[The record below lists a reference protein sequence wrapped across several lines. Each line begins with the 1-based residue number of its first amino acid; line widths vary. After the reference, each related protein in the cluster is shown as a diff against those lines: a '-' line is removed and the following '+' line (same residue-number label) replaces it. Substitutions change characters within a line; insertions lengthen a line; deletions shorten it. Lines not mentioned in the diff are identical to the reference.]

1 MKLPPGCG
9 SMSGKVVRLGKSLYG
24 LRQASRTFNKRL
36 VQDLKTIGF
45 EQCLTDPSVLRFMMG
60 DEVIRMNV
68 IHVDDILYAGLKR
81 LAQYLLQEL
90 WEPPSDEESRR
101 G

>member
-1 MKLPPGCG
+1 MHEVASWLWIDVR
-9 SMSGKVVRLGKSLYG
+9 KVVRLGKSLYG

-45 EQCLTDPSVLRFMMG
+45 GQCLTDPCVLRFMMG
-60 DEVIRMNV
+60 EEVFGMIV

-81 LAQYLLQEL
+81 CLLYTS
-90 WEPPSDEESRR
+90 PSPRD
-101 G
+101 